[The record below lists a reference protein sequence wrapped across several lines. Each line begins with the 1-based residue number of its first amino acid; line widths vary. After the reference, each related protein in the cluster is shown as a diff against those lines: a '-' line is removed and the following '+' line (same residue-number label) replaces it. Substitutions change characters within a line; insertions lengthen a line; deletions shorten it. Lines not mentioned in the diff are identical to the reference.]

1 MGPQFISAEQ
11 IEITRVGFQTQ
22 FNTAFDS
29 LKKTDNFWEQLAM
42 VINSQDESEQYNWF
56 GDVPAFQEW
65 VGERKIAKVRA
76 QSYRITN
83 KRWANGLEVSEV
95 DLADEK
101 TGMYAPKIAQLA
113 MKAQIHR
120 INLLV
125 DFLVNGFA
133 TTAYGAAY
141 DGQAFFSAT
150 HQDGNGPTYSNLL
163 TATLDDSGAYDTAWQ
178 RALEMVDESGEPLNI
193 NPTHLIVGPSN
204 RKVARDLLLAD
215 RNANGAT
222 NTNQGTAQL
231 YVSPKLVGAHAAKWF
246 LVDLSK
252 PIRPLIFQIRQD
264 VRFQGVTGPD
274 SKDRFMTGTL
284 YYGADARY
292 NAGYGLPQLAIGSN
306 GTT

>member
-1 MGPQFISAEQ
+1 MAPQFISAEQ
-11 IEITRVGFQTQ
+11 IENTRIGFQTM
-22 FNTAFDS
+22 FNSAFESMRKIDS
-29 LKKTDNFWEQLAM
+29 FWEQLGM
-42 VINSQDESEQYNWF
+42 IVQSDNESEQYNWF

-65 VGERKIAKVRA
+65 IGERKIAKLRA

-83 KRWANGLEVSEV
+83 KKWANGLEVSED

-101 TGMYAPKIAQLA
+101 LGMYQPKIAQLA

-133 TTAYGAAY
+133 ATVYGNAY
-141 DGQAFFSAT
+141 DGVPFFSAS
-150 HQDGNGPTYSNLL
+150 HKDGDGATYSNLL
-163 TATLDDSGAYDTAWQ
+163 TATLDDTGAYDSAWQ
-178 RALEMVDESGEPLNI
+178 KALEMTDESGEPLNTS
-193 NPTHLIVGPSN
+193 PTHLIVGPSN
-204 RKVARDLLLAD
+204 RATARTLLLAD
-215 RNANGAT
+215 RNANGST
-222 NTNQGTAQL
+222 NTNAGTAQL

-252 PIRPLIFQIRQD
+252 PVKPLILQIRQD
-264 VRFQGVTGPD
+264 VRFQAVTGPD
-274 SKDRFMTGTL
+274 SKERFMTGKL

-292 NAGYGLPQLAIGSN
+292 NAGYGLPQLAVGSN